1 MERLQ
6 KVISSSGFCSRRKA
20 EDYIKNGQ
28 VKVNKKIVTELGV
41 KVSYEDEIE
50 VLGNIIKSKEDKE
63 YYLLYKPTKTISS
76 VKDEKGRLTV
86 VDLIPTKARIY
97 PIGRLDYDTTGLL
110 LLTNDGEL
118 TNLLSHPKNEVVKVY
133 TAKVKGLITPQEFM
147 TIKKGIVIDQRVVK
161 VTYLKIKKLNTL
173 SNTTLISIGIVEGR
187 NHIVKKVFE
196 SINHPVLKLKRDSY
210 AFLDLEGLKVG
221 EYRSLSIKEVKKL
234 YALGQK

>member
-6 KVISSSGFCSRRKA
+6 KVISASGFCSRRKA
-20 EDYIKNGQ
+20 EEYIRNGQ

-50 VLGNIIKSKEDKE
+50 VLGNIIKVKEDKE
-63 YYLLYKPTKTISS
+63 YYLLYKPAKTISS

-118 TNLLSHPKNEVVKVY
+118 TNLLSHPKNEILKIY

-147 TIKKGIVIDQRVVK
+147 AIKKGIVIDKRVVK
-161 VTYLKIKKLNTL
+161 VSYLKIKKNEEA
-173 SNTTLISIGIVEGR
+173 NTTSVKIGIVEGR
-187 NHIVKKVFE
+187 NHIVKKVLA